1 MNQSPGSE
9 PTTSRQTVACA
20 SVNSGGGDEGTEQEF
35 MSLWMTASPVNV
47 SSPVCMVLAQ
57 LVAGAEHP
65 EPIQAA
71 LGAALTMKRSRQ

>member
-1 MNQSPGSE
+1 
-9 PTTSRQTVACA
+9 
-20 SVNSGGGDEGTEQEF
+20 